1 MKKVMWIFVTSIFL
15 VLIAYYFYT
24 DKEIE
29 NGVKIDKII
38 VFYNR
43 FVNTITQQVESLQLL
58 PIEQTEQEEMN
69 QEEDNGVKL
78 IYSYEPNPQAIIDHL
93 LPMYVEN
100 TLYGIILDSKASEH
114 ASRMTAMKI
123 VL

>member
-38 VFYNR
+38 VY
-43 FVNTITQQVESLQLL
+43 
-58 PIEQTEQEEMN
+58 
-69 QEEDNGVKL
+69 
-78 IYSYEPNPQAIIDHL
+78 
-93 LPMYVEN
+93 
-100 TLYGIILDSKASEH
+100 
-114 ASRMTAMKI
+114 
-123 VL
+123 